1 MMKNATLKA
10 VSLALAAL
18 LALALVLT
26 GCDGAKRPAPTPK
39 PSAAA
44 PADSAAPAESETPA
58 AEPSPAAPPAE
69 SPDTPAP
76 VTGGHIVCIDAG
88 HQRVGNSTPEPI
100 GPGASETKASVTGGT
115 QGRWTGVTE
124 YELNLAV
131 SLKLRDI
138 LTQRGYTV
146 VMVRET
152 NDVDIS
158 NSQRAAV
165 AANANADIF
174 VRIHANGSDD
184 PNHSGAMTICMTPGN
199 PYNASLYQQSRALSD
214 CILDALVAAT
224 GCQREYVW
232 ETDTMSGINW
242 AAMPVTIVEM
252 GYMTNEQEDR
262 LLATEDYRARVA
274 AGIADGIDAYFART
288 A

>member
-1 MMKNATLKA
+1 MMKNTTLKA

-39 PSAAA
+39 TSAAA

-58 AEPSPAAPPAE
+58 AEPSPAESSAE
-69 SPDTPAP
+69 SAISPAP

-199 PYNASLYQQSRALSD
+199 PYNASLYTASRALSD
-214 CILDALVAAT
+214 SILDALVAAT

-242 AAMPVTIVEM
+242 ATMPVTIVEM